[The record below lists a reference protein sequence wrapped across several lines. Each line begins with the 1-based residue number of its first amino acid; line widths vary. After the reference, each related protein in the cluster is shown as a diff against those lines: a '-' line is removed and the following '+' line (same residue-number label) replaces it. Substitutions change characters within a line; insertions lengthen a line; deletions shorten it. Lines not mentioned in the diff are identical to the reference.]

1 MFDYFPFVNYPLPY
15 SFEEMEPYIDI
26 QTMYLHHNKHLQ
38 TYVDNLNRTLSEY
51 PALQKISLENMLTDI
66 DRMPEG
72 ARQSIRNNGGGVYNH
87 CFYFAGIINMG
98 MKPFGQLEE
107 QILKQYGTL
116 AVFFEQWE
124 KAALSVFG
132 SGYAWLVLDAEKN
145 LTIITTANQDTPLEL
160 HLKPLLT
167 IDVWEHAYYLKHKNL
182 RVNYIKDW
190 LEVVNWERAERLYT
204 ES

>member
-1 MFDYFPFVNYPLPY
+1 MNEYFPFVNYPLPY

-26 QTMYLHHNKHLQ
+26 QTMYLHHDKHLQ

-51 PALQKISLENMLTDI
+51 PELQKISLESLLTDI
-66 DRMPEG
+66 DRLPEKV
-72 ARQSIRNNGGGVYNH
+72 RRPILNNGGGVYNH
-87 CFYFAGIINMG
+87 CFYFAGMINMG
-98 MKPFGQLEE
+98 MVPFGQLEK
-107 QILKQYGTL
+107 QLLKQFGTL
-116 AVFFEQWE
+116 PVFYEQWE

-132 SGYAWLVLDAEKN
+132 SGYAWLVLTEDKN
-145 LTIITTANQDTPLEL
+145 LRIITTANQDTPLSL

-182 RVNYIKDW
+182 RADYVKDW

-204 ES
+204 EA